1 MARIPND
8 PYVVM
13 TGHDRGTNDNL
24 SSSDSPLPLVG
35 DAARMNGSS
44 AGGND
49 TITALGDAGTHLVF
63 GDAVTMD
70 GASRGGADLLIG
82 GNGLLLAIDFP
93 DGTGEI
99 VILATRN
106 YLTGD
111 AAFMLLSSRGGND
124 TLLGGSLAENYL
136 SGDALSMQQTSRG
149 GNDRLVGGLGG
160 RNVLTGDSGKAFD
173 TYDDAVIGMLGHAR
187 GGNDVLIAGGF
198 SADADAYGTGLNF
211 NILIGD
217 SLKMSDDSV
226 AGKDKLISG
235 SATDQMWGDAQI
247 LGNNVTTAADTFVF
261 NPDSGNDTIFD
272 FRQSDHDRIDVRAYG
287 FDQLADMVITG
298 NVIGFGDGNGVT
310 LDGFATTLTASD
322 FIFA

>member
-8 PYVVM
+8 PYVVL
-13 TGHDRGTNDNL
+13 TGNDRGT
-24 SSSDSPLPLVG
+24 SDSLTSLNSPLPIVG
-35 DAARMNGSS
+35 DASRMTGNS

-49 TITALGDAGTHLVF
+49 TITALGDAGLHLIY

-70 GASRGGADLLIG
+70 ATSRGGADLLIG
-82 GNGLLLAIDFP
+82 GDGLLLAIDFP

-99 VILATRN
+99 VVLPAVN

-124 TLLGGSLAENYL
+124 TLIGGSLAENYL
-136 SGDALSMQQTSRG
+136 SGDAVSMQQASRG

-160 RNVLTGDSGKAFD
+160 RNVLTGDSGTAFES
-173 TYDDAVIGMLGHAR
+173 YDGTVIGMLGQAR
-187 GGNDVLIAGGF
+187 GGNDVLIAGDF
-198 SADADAYGTGLNF
+198 SADAEDYGSGLNF

-217 SLKMSDDSV
+217 SVKMSDFSV
-226 AGKDKLISG
+226 AGRDRLISG
-235 SATDQMWGDAQI
+235 SATDRMWGDAQSA
-247 LGNNVTTAADTFVF
+247 GSGVTTAADTFVF
-261 NPDSGNDTIFD
+261 NPDSGNDTIFY
-272 FRQSDHDRIDVRAYG
+272 FRHGDHDRIDVSAYG

-298 NVIGFGDGNGVT
+298 NVIGFSGGNGVT
-310 LDGFATTLTASD
+310 LDGFTGTLTAAD